1 MQDGRI
7 FFGIINGPFLCEA
20 SGTGSNFRTG
30 LTFAVERGW
39 IKRHESCAHV
49 RLTGLQPELG
59 LYYLSSANQALSLS
73 VGSLEATDLELIASF
88 SPIGWAKSI
97 TDEH

>member
-1 MQDGRI
+1 MQDGRV
-7 FFGIINGPFLCEA
+7 FFGIINGPFLCDA

-39 IKRHESCAHV
+39 IKRHESCTHV
-49 RLTGLQPELG
+49 RLTGLRPELG

-73 VGSLEATDLELIASF
+73 VASLEPIASF